1 MVQIKGQ
8 VVMSFHP
15 KQLESAHL
23 TRSAPSPHLGSLRHG
38 GVPRLVLCSALK
50 RGVEASAE
58 GRDIRDIYFGVILT
72 GTGTTDFGIPGI
84 PSDEKR

>member
-58 GRDIRDIYFGVILT
+58 GEGHQGHLFRGDFDRDWDDRFWYT
-72 GTGTTDFGIPGI
+72 WY
-84 PSDEKR
+84 S